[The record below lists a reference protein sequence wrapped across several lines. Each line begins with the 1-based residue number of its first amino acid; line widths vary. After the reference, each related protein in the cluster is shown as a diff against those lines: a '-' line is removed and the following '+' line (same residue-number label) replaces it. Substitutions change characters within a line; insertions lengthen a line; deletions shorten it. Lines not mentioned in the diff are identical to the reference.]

1 MTSVIPAQGV
11 VYGAVRAASTPTRSH
26 TGDVKGDSTEVF
38 ELCYS
43 VQPMDGEWGDLSRLM
58 IVSSRF
64 LVRNDSSVFT
74 FEVKQVGCP
83 DSTASLLSPG
93 GSSPFHW
100 SDLRLPALIC
110 VRPLAPDL
118 GTARHKWSG
127 GFDPLTIGVM
137 PVRIREIASSH
148 SRLADDIERP
158 QIKSLK
164 VEAAIRPRSGGA
176 GINISFKEEEESGQ
190 GSLFRIDNCTPFP
203 VWFSQ
208 DGMLANPTSFSGWR
222 AEGDMLRSSQ
232 RMPFA
237 LDVPFRQGKYTG
249 RKAAS
254 IEELLRV
261 RLSLAPLNSRAGIE
275 ATRVVSLA
283 AVGETVRLNPSKLSV
298 FNRATRTVM
307 EHLRIIGVVTNDGPT
322 RVLNLVLMRKEET
335 LFTNPFREEIS
346 DVPSGEE
353 NGEVGPYADEIV
365 GGADKA
371 VTLVREPDASIPTQ
385 DVAIKSAMV
394 VASLDDTASN
404 EDAPGERHMVVQNP
418 NEPIGQDLIISLR
431 VSLGGFTLSLI
442 DSAPAEIASI
452 TLKNVNAIA
461 SWNTKRRTDSTIYF
475 TIAHAQIDNMVPN
488 APYPV
493 ALCPMEHLKEAEK
506 EGGINQQEVAAPHL
520 VVGISL
526 APHHRSGV
534 EVIKSVTIA
543 PKNLAIRV
551 DLAFLVRLQK
561 FFFDLHNHFS
571 RASVHDVDGI
581 VVPSLTEK
589 IAEID
594 AASRSGENS
603 RVYYFGGLTIL
614 PCSIQLSVAPARA
627 LSPIQAS
634 LEGAEAAAIHQ
645 AVKKGDLKLGDD
657 EVLLGVKIG
666 HRNDTPLAVV
676 RGVFKSIVVD
686 ALLRLDGASLN
697 FSGISLKNH
706 VATGPQITTY
716 VAAHYMNSLRKNVP
730 ALVGSLAALGNP
742 VGLVRGLG
750 DGVSDFVLEPVK
762 GFQRSVQEMDAS
774 YLVDGVARGTLS
786 LARHTVG
793 GFANSAAALTETFS
807 KNMTVLTLDRK
818 YAQKRDRGDDLR
830 NHQGDMNV
838 ALGFGSGVQKLV
850 HGFLEG
856 VTGVVKAPIR
866 GAEKRGLEGFA
877 KGVGKGLLGL
887 LVKPLVGISDGLTDV
902 MIGVKGSVDGAG
914 GGQSGAILQI
924 RPRRPLYG
932 KDRAVRPY
940 NLADAAALALMQR
953 TRLAGE
959 LYLSHLDMGDRLAL
973 LSVKRILLMGPL
985 GEELLVLKYKH
996 IERAELQAI
1005 SLADGSPGWGII
1017 LVLNTPRR
1025 NGSEV
1030 EVINCREQWQATTL
1044 LSHIEEGIRLCE
1056 IPSSSSSHSATIG
1069 TLELMPS
1076 GSRERQSRG

>member
-1 MTSVIPAQGV
+1 MTSRIPAQGV
-11 VYGAVRAASTPTRSH
+11 VYGAVRAASTRARNQS
-26 TGDVKGDSTEVF
+26 DRQADSTEVY

-43 VQPMDGEWGDLSRLM
+43 VQPLEGEWGALSRLM

-64 LVRNDSSVFT
+64 LVRNDSNVFT

-83 DSTASLLSPG
+83 DSSARLLSPG
-93 GSSPFHW
+93 GNCPFHW

-127 GFDPLTIGVM
+127 GFDPLTIGVT
-137 PVRIREIASSH
+137 PVRIREIGSSGVL
-148 SRLADDIERP
+148 LADDIGKP

-176 GINISFKEEEESGQ
+176 GINISFKEEDETGQ

-203 VWFSQ
+203 IWFSQ
-208 DGMLANPTSFSGWR
+208 DGMLVNPASSSGWH
-222 AEGDMLRSSQ
+222 AEGDMLRPSR

-237 LDVPFRQGKYTG
+237 LDVPFRQGKYSH
-249 RKAAS
+249 RREAS

-283 AVGETVRLNPSKLSV
+283 TVGETVRLNPSKLSIL
-298 FNRATRTVM
+298 NRSSRAAM
-307 EHLRIIGVVTNDGPT
+307 QNFRIIGVVTNDGPT
-322 RVLNLVLMRKEET
+322 RVLNLVMMRKEDA
-335 LFTNPFREEIS
+335 LFTNPFKEEIPALAS
-346 DVPSGEE
+346 KGAL
-353 NGEVGPYADEIV
+353 GEVGPYAGEIIAGV
-365 GGADKA
+365 ESA
-371 VTLVREPDASIPTQ
+371 VALIREDDSSVPTQ
-385 DVAIKSAMV
+385 EVAIKTAMAIV
-394 VASLDDTASN
+394 SVDDKSENAAT
-404 EDAPGERHMVVQNP
+404 ERQMIIQAPE
-418 NEPIGQDLIISLR
+418 EPAPRDLIVSLR
-431 VSLGGFTLSLI
+431 ISLGGFTLSLI
-442 DSAPAEIASI
+442 DSAPSEIASI
-452 TLKNVNAIA
+452 TLRNVNAIA
-461 SWNTKRRTDSTIYF
+461 SWNTARRTDSTIYL
-475 TIAHAQIDNMVPN
+475 TVAHIQVDNYVPN

-493 ALCPMEHLKEAEK
+493 ALCAVDHLRAAEK
-506 EGGINQQEVAAPHL
+506 GDLSRQDATAPLL
-520 VVGISL
+520 VVGVSL
-526 APHHRSGV
+526 APYHRSGV
-534 EVIKSVTIA
+534 EVIKSITIA

-561 FFFDLHNHFS
+561 FFFDLQKHLRGS
-571 RASVHDVDGI
+571 LAEEDGI
-581 VVPSLTEK
+581 AVPNLSDR
-589 IAEID
+589 IAEIE
-594 AASRSGENS
+594 AAARSGEHS
-603 RVYYFGGLTIL
+603 RMYYFGGLTIL

-697 FSGISLKNH
+697 FSGISLTNH
-706 VATGPQITTY
+706 VATGPQIATY

-793 GFANSAAALTETFS
+793 GFANSAAALAETFS
-807 KNMTVLTLDRK
+807 KNMTVLALDRR

-830 NHQGDMNV
+830 THQGDMNV
-838 ALGFGSGVQKLV
+838 ALGLGSGVQKLV

-902 MIGVKGSVDGAG
+902 MIGVKGSVDGAS
-914 GGQSGAILQI
+914 GGQSGLMLQI
-924 RPRRPLYG
+924 RPRRPVYG
-932 KDRAVRPY
+932 RDRAIRPY

-996 IERAELQAI
+996 IERAEMRAI

-1030 EVINCREQWQATTL
+1030 EVINCREQWQASAL

-1056 IPSSSSSHSATIG
+1056 MSSSSTETAAATAESI
-1069 TLELMPS
+1069 PPY
-1076 GSRERQSRG
+1076 GSRNRLATF